1 VRTRRVRYDRAMSA
15 IITSEVS
22 DYLERLV
29 PARHPELVAMENYA
43 REQDFP
49 IIGPV
54 VGHLCYQLA
63 RLIGARRVFELG
75 SGFGYSTAFF
85 ARAVE
90 ENGGGVVHHVVW
102 DEQLSKRA
110 RVYLG
115 VMGYDGLV
123 KYHVR
128 EAIDALRSEDGP
140 FDLIFN
146 DIDKHAYP
154 ASLPVIESKL
164 RSGGVL
170 IVDNMLWSGRIF
182 DAKDTSAD
190 TAGVRELTR
199 LLTTSPHWT
208 TSVIPIRDGVI
219 VAVKD

>member
-1 VRTRRVRYDRAMSA
+1 MPPLIAN
-15 IITSEVS
+15 EVS
-22 DYLERLV
+22 AYLESLV
-29 PARHPELVAMENYA
+29 PARDPELVAMEAYA

-54 VGHLCYQLA
+54 VGHLCYQMA
-63 RLIGARRVFELG
+63 RMIGARRVFELG

-102 DEQLSKRA
+102 DEALSTQA
-110 RVYLG
+110 RTHLNALG
-115 VMGYDGLV
+115 YGGLIT
-123 KYHVR
+123 YHVD
-128 EAIDALRSEDGP
+128 EAIETLRSQDGP

-164 RSGGVL
+164 RPGGVL
-170 IVDNMLWSGRIF
+170 IIDNMLWSGRIF
-182 DAKDTSAD
+182 DPRDSSAD
-190 TAGVRELTR
+190 TAGVREITR
-199 LLTTSPHWT
+199 MLTTSPKWT
-208 TSVIPIRDGVI
+208 TSVIPIRDGVV
-219 VAVKD
+219 VAIRR